1 MTTSLEAA
9 RARLRPVVEQ
19 ARRFSGWSAYPRS
32 RRLGPAPSWSYEER
46 ARELLSTAR
55 SVVDLGTGGG
65 ERFGDYCAGH
75 QGRAVATEEWVVNA
89 PVAAARLRPLGIE
102 VVRCQ
107 SLRLPFAAESF
118 DLALDRHEELAPREV
133 ARVLAPGGRVL
144 TEQMSP
150 GHWREVRRFFPRAIV
165 GMGDLFGEY
174 RDGFAAAGLEIV
186 DARQHAVDAAYDSL
200 EDFVFMLCISPW
212 TIPDFDP
219 LGRDLEALLSLERD
233 LTTTDGLVLTDARFL
248 IEARKPL

>member
-9 RARLRPVVEQ
+9 RARLRPLVEQ
-19 ARRFSGWSAYPRS
+19 ARSFSGWSDYPRS
-32 RRLGPAPSWSYEER
+32 RRLGPPPSWSYEER
-46 ARELLSTAR
+46 ARDLLRTAR

-65 ERFGDYCAGH
+65 ERFGDYLGAYP
-75 QGRAVATEEWVVNA
+75 GRAVATEEWAVNA
-89 PVAAARLRPLGIE
+89 PIAAARLHPLGVE

-118 DLALDRHEELAPREV
+118 DLVLDRHEELAPKEV

-144 TEQMSP
+144 TQQVSP
-150 GHWREVRRFFPRAIV
+150 DHWRELLRFFPRATV

-174 RDGFAAAGLEIV
+174 RDGFASAGLEIV
-186 DARQHAVDAAYDSL
+186 DARTHTVDAAYRRL
-200 EDFVFMLCISPW
+200 EDFVYMLCITPW
-212 TIPDFDP
+212 TIPDFEP
-219 LGRDLEALLSLERD
+219 LGSDLEALLALERE

-248 IEARKPL
+248 IEARKAL

>member
-9 RARLRPVVEQ
+9 RARLRPVVER
-19 ARRFSGWSAYPRS
+19 ARRFSGWSDYPRS
-32 RRLGPAPSWSYEER
+32 RHLGPAPSWSYEER
-46 ARELLSTAR
+46 ARELLRTAR

-65 ERFGDYCAGH
+65 ERFGDYCAGYR
-75 QGRAVATEEWVVNA
+75 GRAVATEEWAVNA

-102 VVRCQ
+102 IVRCQ

-118 DLALDRHEELAPREV
+118 DLVLDRHEELAPEEV

-144 TEQMSP
+144 TQQVSP
-150 GHWREVRRFFPRAIV
+150 DHWRELRRFFLRANL
-165 GMGDLFGEY
+165 GSGDLFDEY

-186 DARQHAVDAAYDSL
+186 DARTHTVDAAYSGL
-200 EDFVFMLCISPW
+200 GDFVHMLCITPW

-219 LGRDLEALLSLERD
+219 LGKDLDALLDLERN
-233 LTTTDGLVLTDARFL
+233 LTTEDGLVLTDARFL
-248 IEARKPL
+248 IEARKAL